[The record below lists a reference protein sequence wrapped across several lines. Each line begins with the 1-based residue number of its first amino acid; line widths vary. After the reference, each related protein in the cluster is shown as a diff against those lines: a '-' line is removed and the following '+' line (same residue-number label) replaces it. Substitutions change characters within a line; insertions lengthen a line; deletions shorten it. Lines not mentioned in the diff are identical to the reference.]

1 MATHEAPQPQNGV
14 EGDGLIR
21 DDQSQKDE
29 ANDKVEN
36 VKPEMLQPVAPVNE
50 KTMLQDQTNLLPVKQ
65 LLVVFVGLSCALF
78 CE

>member
-1 MATHEAPQPQNGV
+1 MATHEVPQPQNGV

-36 VKPEMLQPVAPVNE
+36 VKPEMPQPVAPVNE